1 MALRWQRWETPAS
14 IGLNLLSSS
23 PTAAHFSWLF
33 VHISLIRRTAF
44 KAEEPFYGASLD
56 PASPP
61 RNAHPMSS
69 ALQATSTPRG
79 PVRMVLA
86 LPSSP
91 PFPPTLLE
99 LMPVHTLDGSG
110 VKCCLQAA
118 CYAKETA
125 NSAFPDGYGW
135 CQNSTVSCQGG
146 EPFAKYYS

>member
-1 MALRWQRWETPAS
+1 MVLQWRRWEIHAS
-14 IGLNLLSSS
+14 IGLDLLSSS
-23 PTAAHFSWLF
+23 PTATYFAWLF
-33 VHISLIRRTAF
+33 VHIPMIRRTAF
-44 KAEEPFYGASLD
+44 KAEESFYRASPD

-61 RNAHPMSS
+61 RNADPMSS
-69 ALQATSTPRG
+69 ALQATFTPRG
-79 PVRMVLA
+79 PVRMVLT

-118 CYAKETA
+118 CYAKEAA

-135 CQNSTVSCQGG
+135 CQNSAVSCQGG
-146 EPFAKYYS
+146 GPFAKYYS